1 MLSKS
6 LKEIKSNTIS
16 ELEIVLLESAK
27 RLDIEMFNE
36 FYIHTEDYK
45 HSKRLFLLKDMAA
58 AFNKFREFGNSFLES
73 NLGKCN
79 GCNTGCHGH
88 LLVGNKSKNYM
99 TLLFKKDGDKIIGV
113 AECDT
118 LITKNKIEGL
128 NKRIFLHEYNDPKSP
143 NNVPF

>member
-1 MLSKS
+1 MLSNS
-6 LKEIKSNTIS
+6 VLNIKSNSTS
-16 ELEIVLLESAK
+16 ELEIVLLESVK
-27 RLDIEMFNE
+27 RLDIEMFKE

-58 AFNKFREFGNSFLES
+58 AFNKFRELGNSCLEA

-79 GCNTGCHGH
+79 GCNTGCNGH
-88 LLVGNKSKNYM
+88 LLVGNKNKNYM

-113 AECDT
+113 AECDN

-128 NKRIFLHEYNDPKSP
+128 NKIIYLHEFNDPSSP